1 MVPHI
6 SESAH
11 LRTRPRS
18 LGSLALH
25 GWDSSEDTSPPR
37 RGAALPI
44 LASGVGQV
52 GPVRQ
57 RAGGCEVGFDF
68 SRDCVPGQPLAR
80 RAQSGRGLSR
90 ACRCGEPP
98 RGGARPANDSS
109 PRRLD
114 TYVARRVSLRLPHPQ
129 ARY

>member
-1 MVPHI
+1 VVPHI
-6 SESAH
+6 SESGH

-68 SRDCVPGQPLAR
+68 SRDCVPGQPLGWFGWYKTYKTRLVSA
-80 RAQSGRGLSR
+80 
-90 ACRCGEPP
+90 
-98 RGGARPANDSS
+98 DSIVFYE
-109 PRRLD
+109 RE
-114 TYVARRVSLRLPHPQ
+114 
-129 ARY
+129 